1 MAEHDAMMVRF
12 VHDYLELLD
21 HRVAS
26 IRSHLEQRNFMTAHV
41 ALLSLESTSVMVG
54 ADELAVTAGRLR
66 EAVQRG
72 ERDTVDALLAEVA
85 AEATS
90 TRAELASQ
98 GEHQA
103 PAEASEHRTGD
114 GQRRESASR

>member
-1 MAEHDAMMVRF
+1 MAEHDAMMARF

-54 ADELAVTAGRLR
+54 ATVLAQAAGRLR
-66 EAVQRG
+66 EAVEQG
-72 ERDTVDALLAEVA
+72 DRDTVPSLLADVTVE
-85 AEATS
+85 AER
-90 TRAELASQ
+90 TRNDLVGVPEP
-98 GEHQA
+98 A
-103 PAEASEHRTGD
+103 PASSD
-114 GQRRESASR
+114 

>member
-1 MAEHDAMMVRF
+1 MVEHDAMMARF

-54 ADELAVTAGRLR
+54 ADALAQAAGRLR
-66 EAVQRG
+66 EAVEQG
-72 ERDTVDALLAEVA
+72 ERDDVPALLARVGE
-85 AEATS
+85 EAD
-90 TRAELASQ
+90 
-98 GEHQA
+98 
-103 PAEASEHRTGD
+103 RT
-114 GQRRESASR
+114 RRELGAVAETAATERTQPA

>member
-21 HRVAS
+21 HRVSS

-54 ADELAVTAGRLR
+54 AGPLADAAGRLR
-66 EAVQRG
+66 EAVERG
-72 ERDTVDALLAEVA
+72 ERGTVEGLLADVETKA
-85 AEATS
+85 QT
-90 TRAELASQ
+90 TRTELASP
-98 GEHQA
+98 EVPHQ
-103 PAEASEHRTGD
+103 PPD
-114 GQRRESASR
+114 